1 VSKEKNM
8 AFRQGRF
15 ISPQAQMKPPEPE
28 PPKADIPIA
37 ALAQA
42 NLDTNELGLPS
53 EHLSKGRF
61 PSLLTAGD
69 LAILATTLI
78 LYVTNIS
85 VITFAGA
92 AALPYWILGFLTFLI
107 PSAIVTSKLA
117 RMFPGEGAFYVW
129 VHKALG
135 PFWDSLLGFFCL
147 WWPPVLLIIA
157 AGAAVAGFLRS
168 IGQSYGQTWL
178 VEPWQQGIVVLV
190 VLAIAWGIARLP
202 LQTSRSLIRGTCYAY
217 LGLLAVMALVAFFWL
232 AFAHNTSQTDFSS
245 NQFALNSDNFT
256 FYSIVILGCLGIQL
270 PLNMAGEVREA
281 GAVTR
286 YLPRSV
292 LLVVGGYLV
301 VWFAMAAIL
310 PQDPTSSLSAGDPK
324 NIGQIFAVAMG
335 QSAVGH
341 FISALAS
348 LILCAFY
355 VVSSGAYSLV
365 QSRLLVMTSLD
376 RRLPAGLSRV
386 DSQGIPQVANTV
398 QIVILIPIAIG
409 IFFIAPVISSQGADF
424 GTIVYTLI
432 SASAVVIWAI
442 SALAL
447 FLVGAILVLRHQQKA
462 QEVGG
467 APPLIVLLC
476 GILGFVATGVCIWL
490 VLTGTP
496 WTFLL
501 TSNDWFFWVALLVL
515 GSLAVG
521 AVYSFLAPEPAD
533 IWSLLA
539 RSNQPRA
546 GRTS

>member
-1 VSKEKNM
+1 M
-8 AFRQGRF
+8 ASRRGTFV
-15 ISPQAQMKPPEPE
+15 SPQAQMKPPEPE
-28 PPKADIPIA
+28 PPKAELPIA

-42 NLDTNELGLPS
+42 NLNASELGLPS
-53 EHLSKGRF
+53 EHLSKGQF
-61 PSLLTAGD
+61 PTLLSAGD
-69 LAILATTLI
+69 LAILAATLI

-85 VITFAGA
+85 VVTFAGA
-92 AALPYWILGFLTFLI
+92 AAFPYWLLGFVTFLI

-117 RMFPGEGAFYVW
+117 RMFAGEGAFYVW

-178 VEPWQQGIVVLV
+178 AEPWQQGIVVLV
-190 VLAIAWGIARLP
+190 VLGMAWSIARLP
-202 LQTSRSLIRGTCYAY
+202 LQTSRTIIRGTCYAY
-217 LGLLAVMALVAFFWL
+217 LGLLVVMALVAFFWL
-232 AFAHNTSQTDFSS
+232 IFAHNASQTDFSS

-256 FYSIVILGCLGIQL
+256 FYSIVILACLGIQL
-270 PLNMAGEVREA
+270 PLNMAGETREA
-281 GAVTR
+281 GSVTR

-292 LLVVGGYLV
+292 LLVVGGYLL
-301 VWFAMAAIL
+301 VWFAMAVVL
-310 PQDPTSSLSAGDPK
+310 PQDPTSPLSAGDPK
-324 NIGQIFAVAMG
+324 NIGQIFAVALG
-335 QSAVGH
+335 QSSVGN

-355 VVSSGAYSLV
+355 VVSSGAYSIV

-386 DSQGIPQVANTV
+386 DSQGVPQAANNV
-398 QIVILIPIAIG
+398 QILILVPITVG
-409 IFFIAPVISSQGADF
+409 IFFIAPTVSSQGADF

-432 SASAVVIWAI
+432 SASAVVVWAI

-447 FLVGAILVLRHQQKA
+447 FLVGAILVLRYQKRA

-467 APPLIVLLC
+467 VPPLLVLLC

-515 GSLAVG
+515 GSLAIG

-539 RSNQPRA
+539 RSNRTRA